1 MKQIKQL
8 QQQIEKNN
16 KSIDEYEQI
25 LIYLDMVYHMEQDI
39 KILDDIWDAK
49 QKVWTLETEN
59 EINEK
64 YIKIIIDNID
74 TLPQCLY
81 DTITG

>member
-74 TLPQCLY
+74 ELPQCLY
-81 DTITG
+81 DTITR